1 MNTCTSPYE
10 IVNASASEEPL
21 VNQSVRP
28 GEVKVVE
35 EVSGKKVPVKVLGD
49 GTMFKTAPKR
59 SKETMEFENV
69 GVTKRHGKELNVD
82 DEEIYDF
89 TREGRRHKQQKK
101 V

>member
-1 MNTCTSPYE
+1 MNTHTSPYE
-10 IVNASASEEPL
+10 IVNASQEPL
-21 VNQSVRP
+21 VNPSVRR

-49 GTMFKTAPKR
+49 STMFKAALKR
-59 SKETMEFENV
+59 SKEGTMEFENV

-82 DEEIYDF
+82 DEDVYDF
-89 TREGRRHKQQKK
+89 TREGRRYKQQKR